1 MLEHHIRLT
10 IFSIIGNDT
19 NAKNGSVT
27 IISTKEGTD
36 IPYSITTSDSWIRQV
51 QTGQIWLEENTGAER
66 TGTLT
71 ITQDETGEEIVITF
85 IQDVKPVTDYTF
97 LFSTTETDVNNI
109 PSPYTATPF
118 NVYIDSYTGS
128 TKDNT
133 VSATH
138 SALPDWITG
147 WASVDMGQGVIAY
160 SGTTTENDTGSNRN
174 ATITFT
180 QEGSGKIVTLHVSQQ
195 AGSSEFTF
203 EDGSTSLTGT
213 LLYNDVIWGVSG
225 TSQPIH
231 SVISK
236 INNVDVPYT
245 VTSNVSWLTYYDAN
259 TNNLFYIN
267 SETNESSDSRSG
279 IITFTQNTT
288 GKQITISLTQEGK
301 SADVYDFEFYSPSGE
316 TDITINAK
324 SSSGSD
330 YTISN
335 VKSLKNGKSIG
346 YNRDI
351 GCS

>member
-1 MLEHHIRLT
+1 MASKFIVMQDGRAVEFSFYLDNLVVRAPYSSNY
-10 IFSIIGNDT
+10 FSIIGNDT

-36 IPYSITTSDSWIRQV
+36 IPYSITTSDSWIKQV

-97 LFSTTETDVNNI
+97 LFSTIETDVNNI

-147 WASVDMGQGVIAY
+147 WASVDMGQGVVAY
-160 SGTTTENDTGSNRN
+160 TGTTTENTGSSRN

-180 QEGSGKIVTLHVSQQ
+180 QEGSGKIVTLHVDQEPKPVLTVPMAWDINFTNDSTTSTYSRFYLTLKDNKNNSVNAFSMLNGEIPSGVVQREQ
-195 AGSSEFTF
+195 SSYNTTTDNPFTANTCTIL
-203 EDGSTSLTGT
+203 STSTKRDLYKIYCNGT
-213 LLYNDVIWGVSG
+213 LILQ
-225 TSQPIH
+225 T
-231 SVISK
+231 
-236 INNVDVPYT
+236 
-245 VTSNVSWLTYYDAN
+245 
-259 TNNLFYIN
+259 
-267 SETNESSDSRSG
+267 
-279 IITFTQNTT
+279 
-288 GKQITISLTQEGK
+288 
-301 SADVYDFEFYSPSGE
+301 
-316 TDITINAK
+316 TIN
-324 SSSGSD
+324 GD
-330 YTISN
+330 GNYHD
-335 VKSLKNGKSIG
+335 VSLRTTVPVTGAEMKFTGDVT
-346 YNRDI
+346 YMD
-351 GCS
+351 

>member
-1 MLEHHIRLT
+1 MASKFIVMQDGRAVEFSFYLDNLVVRAPYSSNY
-10 IFSIIGNDT
+10 FSIIGNDT

-138 SALPDWITG
+138 SSLPDWITG

-180 QEGSGKIVTLHVSQQ
+180 QEGSGKIVTLHVDQEAKAMLEVPMSWDINFTNDSTTQTYPRFYLTLKDNSNNSINAFSLLNGAIESGIVQREQGTYQSQTEN
-195 AGSSEFTF
+195 SFTANTCTIF
-203 EDGSTSLTGT
+203 STSMKRD
-213 LLYNDVIWGVSG
+213 LY
-225 TSQPIH
+225 
-231 SVISK
+231 K
-236 INNVDVPYT
+236 IYCNGQ
-245 VTSNVSWLTYYDAN
+245 L
-259 TNNLFYIN
+259 
-267 SETNESSDSRSG
+267 
-279 IITFTQNTT
+279 IIQT
-288 GKQITISLTQEGK
+288 
-301 SADVYDFEFYSPSGE
+301 
-316 TDITINAK
+316 TIN
-324 SSSGSD
+324 GD
-330 YTISN
+330 GN
-335 VKSLKNGKSIG
+335 NHDVSLSRLLPVTGLELKFTGDVT
-346 YNRDI
+346 YMD
-351 GCS
+351 